1 MLLTMIVTFLYNKFA
16 DDMDFVFC
24 SIKKKEFCRDLITK
38 FSFDFER
45 ILQKSCTFNQV
56 KILCFFFFFLY

>member
-24 SIKKKEFCRDLITK
+24 SIKKRNFAEILSRNFRLILKEFCRNLVLSIK
-38 FSFDFER
+38 
-45 ILQKSCTFNQV
+45 
-56 KILCFFFFFLY
+56 